1 MTEEQEWPAPWF
13 FTIPVCN
20 ELFIPAKPWWTRK
33 RELITELIRI
43 GGTVSVCKGHQ
54 LKIRLCA
61 FAGTCESPIENG
73 QETDK
78 FPGTPTNLPTHVYHP
93 AMDSTL
99 WPAFTT
105 VFHSSGTQLQFKLL
119 TESYFWKWEAF
130 YLGKNQLLNSPWM
143 PFLLDHFLQV

>member
-1 MTEEQEWPAPWF
+1 MANNIVIKSRKYSSPHPQDNWSGWDRSYSVKNCRLKNRSDQC
-13 FTIPVCN
+13 PVCN
-20 ELFIPAKPWWTRK
+20 ELVIPAKPWWTRQ
-33 RELITELIRI
+33 RDLITELIRI
-43 GGTVSVCKGHQ
+43 GGTVNICKGHQ

-99 WPAFTT
+99 
-105 VFHSSGTQLQFKLL
+105 
-119 TESYFWKWEAF
+119 
-130 YLGKNQLLNSPWM
+130 
-143 PFLLDHFLQV
+143 